1 MGCPHEVGEAI
12 LGHVL
17 PGVAGDYN
25 LYRYDAERSQWLA
38 ALGVKLEEF
47 IGA

>member
-1 MGCPHEVGEAI
+1 MGEAI

-25 LYRYDAERSQWLA
+25 LYRYDKERCHWLA
-38 ALGVKLEEF
+38 ALNARLED
-47 IGA
+47 IIAA